1 MSITI
6 ISPKSNYLMPDVND
20 GISENQYITW
30 EQNEGTQT
38 GYEIMYKLKSSGTW
52 NTTGK
57 IDSSQSKHPL
67 MDIYNNLHHPFEEI
81 YYKVKVFT
89 EDHSSNDS
97 DGSMAVNKSSLVS
110 DTYSVIFK
118 SGMEVSVA
126 KVFDGNEVLEF
137 PVYDTIDSDTVDDIN
152 IIIDETTGKT
162 VHLPIVEP
170 DSPIAGD
177 TKIAMGNGETK
188 HWAKGY
194 GDFDDHVLTEPDA
207 SGEFW
212 GYYSQNYIQYSYG
225 YRYAVDHYD
234 TNYQYG
240 YKPVSEGTY
249 VYEYAYDAKYDRT
262 DSYYYRYVSGT
273 RYNSISYDQYAYTTE
288 KETGYQYSE
297 MYYYGVGSEAYVTG
311 YNRYTYY
318 VPGYTYSYSTGGSRD
333 AYYYYSVYVKNP
345 IYKTVNVNRAD
356 YANIAYRYIS
366 YRGGTSSGMLVND
379 SYRFKYYYWYS
390 YGTGVVEYYA
400 TARDDRL
407 VRYTYNYAYSGRS
420 YVGGSTAEGTESIY
434 SYRPEYYAMRYYD
447 VNDTYYYYRN
457 TKYSYTVEQQDKYN
471 TYNYDIGYKENVKY
485 YYQYSYAYDIGKIY
499 RYATGYDKTMYNY
512 TEEINS
518 AYTYYTS
525 VVEDVYDAYYYYTYY
540 VTYKYE
546 YLAYASHYVYTAY
559 KMGSRHQDIYKMDT
573 AYYTRYRYGYGS
585 SPGYYNESY
594 IYYYSYHQIDYY
606 NAAYD
611 AVGET
616 RGYGYAYDTYA
627 DKASRLYHY
636 RYDHY
641 YPVTY
646 HTTQYKDIYKYYAY
660 TYFYNPI
667 SYIRYQYVSSYTP
680 VYYNQKYMYIEDS
693 VDTTSYYY
701 YQKAL

>member
-30 EQNEGTQT
+30 EQDEGTQT

-57 IDSSQSKHPL
+57 IESSQSKHPL

-212 GYYSQNYIQYSYG
+212 GYYSQNYVQYSYG

-273 RYNSISYDQYAYTTE
+273 RYNSTSYTEYAYTTE

-297 MYYYGVGSEAYVTG
+297 MYSYGVGSEAYVTG

-318 VPGYTYSYSTGGSRD
+318 VPGYIYSVEVTHVKPVYYVYSTYQQVPVSDTQRATGQGYTTHQ
-333 AYYYYSVYVKNP
+333 YYYYNYKHNLTITDTYRARYYYYYYFELNLGYVYKR
-345 IYKTVNVNRAD
+345 IDKSGY
-356 YANIAYRYIS
+356 YYQSYRYKEN
-366 YRGGTSSGMLVND
+366 R
-379 SYRFKYYYWYS
+379 
-390 YGTGVVEYYA
+390 
-400 TARDDRL
+400 
-407 VRYTYNYAYSGRS
+407 
-420 YVGGSTAEGTESIY
+420 YVGGSTAEGTETLY
-434 SYRPEYYAMRYYD
+434 SYRPEYYDTWYYNVD
-447 VNDTYYYYRN
+447 DTYYYYRN
-457 TKYSYTVEQQDKYN
+457 TKYSYTVERQDKYN
-471 TYNYDIGYKENVKY
+471 TYNYNIGYKDNVKY

-518 AYTYYTS
+518 GHTYYTS
-525 VVEDVYDAYYYYTYY
+525 VVEDEYNAYYYYTYY

-546 YLAYASHYVYTAY
+546 YLAYASHYGYTAY
-559 KMGSRHQDIYKMDT
+559 KTRSQEQIKYNTHTG
-573 AYYTRYRYGYGS
+573 YYTVYHYGYGVN
-585 SPGYYNESY
+585 PGYSNKSY
-594 IYYYSYHQIDYY
+594 IYYSFYYQSTYY
-606 NAAYD
+606 NEAYN
-611 AVGET
+611 AVEET

-646 HTTQYKDIYKYYAY
+646 YTTQYKDIYKYYAY

-693 VDTTSYYY
+693 RDTTSYYY

>member
-110 DTYSVIFK
+110 DTYSIIFK

-126 KVFDGNEVLEF
+126 KVFNGNEVLEF

-152 IIIDETTGKT
+152 IIIDETTGRT

-212 GYYSQNYIQYSYG
+212 GYYSQNYVQYSYG

-273 RYNSISYDQYAYTTE
+273 RYNSTSYTEYAYTTE

-297 MYYYGVGSEAYVTG
+297 MYSYGVGSKAYVTG

-318 VPGYTYSYSTGGSRD
+318 EPGYTFYTVCPTQGSAYYCYSTYRQVP
-333 AYYYYSVYVKNP
+333 VYA
-345 IYKTVNVNRAD
+345 TVNTQTAR
-356 YANIAYRYIS
+356 YALMTYRYIS
-366 YRGGTSSGMLVND
+366 YVGSTRGTVTNGTQRL
-379 SYRFKYYYWYS
+379 KYYYWHS
-390 YGTGVVEYYA
+390 VGTNYVKGYTTERV
-400 TARDDRL
+400 DRS
-407 VRYTYNYAYSGRS
+407 VRYTYNYEYSVRS
-420 YVGGSTAEGTESIY
+420 YVGGGTAEGTESIY
-434 SYRPEYYAMRYYD
+434 SYRPEYFATWYYNVD
-447 VNDTYYYYRN
+447 DTYYYYRN
-457 TKYSYTVEQQDKYN
+457 TKYSYTVERQDKYN
-471 TYNYDIGYKENVKY
+471 TYNYNIGYKENVKY
-485 YYQYSYAYDIGKIY
+485 YYQYSYAYDLGKIY
-499 RYATGYDKTMYNY
+499 RYAIGYDKTMYNY

-518 AYTYYTS
+518 GHTYYARNI
-525 VVEDVYDAYYYYTYY
+525 EDEYNAYYYYTYY

-559 KMGSRHQDIYKMDT
+559 KMGSHHQDIYGVDT
-573 AYYTRYRYGYGS
+573 AYYRWRGYGYGVS
-585 SPGYYNESY
+585 KGWHTEAYV
-594 IYYYSYHQIDYY
+594 YYYFSYHQITHYDEAY
-606 NAAYD
+606 N

-616 RGYGYAYDTYA
+616 RGYGYAYSTYA

-636 RYDHY
+636 RYEYY

-646 HTTQYKDIYKYYAY
+646 NTTQYKDVYKYYAY

-680 VYYNQKYMYIEDS
+680 VYYNQKYMYITDS
-693 VDTTSYYY
+693 RDTTSYYY